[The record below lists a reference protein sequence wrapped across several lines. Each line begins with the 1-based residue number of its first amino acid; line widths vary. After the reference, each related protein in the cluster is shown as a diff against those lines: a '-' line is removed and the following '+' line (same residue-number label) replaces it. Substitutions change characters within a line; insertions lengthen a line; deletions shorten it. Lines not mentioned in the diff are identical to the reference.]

1 MIGYATRIGLNY
13 YWSDINAYKFE
24 DMKKNGEYIWGG
36 AIANKLRD
44 DLHTST
50 YPVDDNS
57 PHYPA
62 YIPYNALTTN
72 YVANLLIPG
81 YAVGASSYAW
91 AEMRVFPNLCV
102 LGDAAG
108 AAAAY
113 AVNNNKQPLY
123 FSNSDIAAVQS
134 ILSNSCNAKLEK

>member
-1 MIGYATRIGLNY
+1 M
-13 YWSDINAYKFE
+13 
-24 DMKKNGEYIWGG
+24 
-36 AIANKLRD
+36 
-44 DLHTST
+44 
-50 YPVDDNS
+50 
-57 PHYPA
+57 
-62 YIPYNALTTN
+62 
-72 YVANLLIPG
+72 LIPG

-102 LGDAAG
+102 LGDATG

-123 FSNSDIAAVQS
+123 FPNSDIAAVQS

>member
-1 MIGYATRIGLNY
+1 
-13 YWSDINAYKFE
+13 
-24 DMKKNGEYIWGG
+24 
-36 AIANKLRD
+36 
-44 DLHTST
+44 
-50 YPVDDNS
+50 
-57 PHYPA
+57 
-62 YIPYNALTTN
+62 
-72 YVANLLIPG
+72 
-81 YAVGASSYAW
+81 
-91 AEMRVFPNLCV
+91 MRVFPNLCV